1 MQGLTRIL
9 EGNRKFIESDFPE
22 RLHVYKS
29 LKSTQSPGILMITCA
44 DSRIV
49 PELITGMGP
58 GELFVARNPGALV
71 PVYNKKIAAGISA
84 SIEYAIVALGVGD
97 IVVCGHSDCGAM
109 KATLQPEKLNGA
121 AAVARWLK
129 FSEPALERLAGK
141 QRNGNSKR
149 QIEALTKECSRVQL
163 EHLTTHPSVARAI
176 DSKKITL
183 SAAYYDIGSGRIS
196 RVAVT
201 K

>member
-1 MQGLTRIL
+1 
-9 EGNRKFIESDFPE
+9 
-22 RLHVYKS
+22 
-29 LKSTQSPGILMITCA
+29 MITCA

-71 PVYNKKIAAGISA
+71 PIYNNKIAAGISA

-109 KATLQPEKLNGA
+109 KATLHPETVNGA

-129 FSEPALERLAGK
+129 FSEPALQRLSEN
-141 QRNGNSKR
+141 QRKGSSKR
-149 QIEALTKECSRVQL
+149 HIEALTKECSRIQL
-163 EHLTTHPSVARAI
+163 DHLVTHPSVARAVE
-176 DSKKITL
+176 SKKITL

-196 RVAVT
+196 RVAIA